1 MKGFFK
7 GTATAMITPFYKDG
21 GVNLE
26 AFGKMIEYQIAGGT
40 DALVILG
47 TTGEPSTMLDEEKVA
62 VMQYSVKKIDGRA
75 KIIFGTGSNNTANA
89 VAASKRAE
97 ELGADG
103 LLCVTPYYNKCTQK
117 GIIEYYKA
125 ICGAVKIPVIA
136 YNVPARTGV
145 NILPSTAEELAKIP
159 NMAGIKEACG
169 NMEQICETM
178 RRVRPYCDV
187 YSGDDNLNLP
197 ILAIGGAG
205 LISVVSNIAP
215 KEVKQVAEYVFACD
229 LEKANAVQDKLLPLI
244 DACFTEVN
252 PIPVKAGCDMLGL
265 DAGVPRAPLTE
276 LEDAHKKI
284 LKDCIHNLGIKI

>member
-21 GVNLE
+21 GVNFE

-97 ELGADG
+97 KLGADG

-145 NILPSTAEELAKIP
+145 NILPATAEELSKIP
-159 NMAGIKEACG
+159 NIAGIKEACG

-215 KEVKQVAEYVFACD
+215 KEVKQVAEYVFAGE
-229 LEKANAVQDKLLPLI
+229 LKKANAVQDKLLPLI

-265 DAGVPRAPLTE
+265 NAGVPRAPLTE

>member
-7 GTATAMITPFYKDG
+7 GTATAMITPFYNEG
-21 GVNLE
+21 GVNFE
-26 AFGKMIEYQIAGGT
+26 AFGRMIEYQIANGT

-47 TTGEPSTMLDEEKVA
+47 TTGEPSTMTAEEKTE
-62 VMQYSVKKIDGRA
+62 VMKYSVKKIAGRA
-75 KIIFGTGSNNTANA
+75 KVIFGSGSNNTAEA
-89 VAASKRAE
+89 IEASKRAE

-117 GIIEYYKA
+117 GIVAYYKA

-136 YNVPARTGV
+136 YNVPPRTGV
-145 NILPSTAEELAKIP
+145 NILPATAEELSHIP
-159 NMAGIKEACG
+159 NLAGIKEACG

-205 LISVVSNIAP
+205 LISVASNIAP
-215 KEVKQVAEYVFACD
+215 KEVKQVYTYVAERKLD
-229 LEKANAVQDKLLPLI
+229 EANELQDKLLPLI

-276 LEDAHKKI
+276 LEENHKQI
-284 LKDCIHNLGIKI
+284 MRECIERLGIKL

>member
-21 GVNLE
+21 GVNFE

-97 ELGADG
+97 KLGADG

-145 NILPSTAEELAKIP
+145 NILPATAEELSKIP
-159 NMAGIKEACG
+159 NIAGIKEACG

-265 DAGVPRAPLTE
+265 NAGVPRAPLTE

-284 LKDCIHNLGIKI
+284 LKDCIHNLEIKI

>member
-7 GTATAMITPFYKDG
+7 GTATAMITPFYNDG
-21 GVNLE
+21 GVNFE
-26 AFGKMIEYQIAGGT
+26 AFGKMIEYQIANGT

-47 TTGEPSTMLDEEKVA
+47 TTGEPSTMTAEEKTA
-62 VMQYSVKKIDGRA
+62 VMKYAIQKIAGRA
-75 KIIFGTGSNNTANA
+75 KVIFGSGSNCTATA
-89 VAASKRAE
+89 VEASKLAE

-117 GIIEYYKA
+117 GIVEYYKA

-136 YNVPARTGV
+136 YNVPPRTGV
-145 NILPSTAEELAKIP
+145 NILPATAEELAHIP

-205 LISVVSNIAP
+205 IISVVSNIAP
-215 KEVKQVAEYVFACD
+215 KQVKEVYTYVTKGA
-229 LEKANAVQDKLLPLI
+229 LENANRVQDAILPLI

-265 DAGVPRAPLTE
+265 DAGIPRAPLTE

-284 LKDCIHNLGIKI
+284 MQDCIKNLGLKL

>member
-21 GVNLE
+21 GVNFE

-89 VAASKRAE
+89 VAASIRAE
-97 ELGADG
+97 KLGADG

-145 NILPSTAEELAKIP
+145 NILPATAEELSKIP
-159 NMAGIKEACG
+159 NIAGIKEACG